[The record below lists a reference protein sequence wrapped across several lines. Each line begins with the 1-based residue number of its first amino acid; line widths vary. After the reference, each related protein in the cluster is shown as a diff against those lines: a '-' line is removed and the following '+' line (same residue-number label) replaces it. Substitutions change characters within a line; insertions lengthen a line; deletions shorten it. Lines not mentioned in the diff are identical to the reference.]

1 MGKFQKLLFYA
12 GIEPEDYA
20 EVQPEI
26 LQDNRKKLRIYLA
39 IACFFLLVVTIL
51 AGIVEPLRANG
62 LLYGVGFAICLVLLA
77 LEMAFPEQN
86 GLFLKWL
93 MYAFAALL
101 YALGIVVALH
111 SPQDLSVS
119 FVAFLLAVPLLFVM
133 PPFQHI
139 LNVLFFVTVFI
150 LLALRLENGRVLI
163 LDIVDCVVFGAVSCI
178 ISTIMMHSM
187 HQNFVTRSKLQ
198 ESATHDL
205 LTGLQNRNAY
215 EDGRMAWISRC
226 ELSLSCVYVDA
237 NGLHEM
243 NNAKGHEQ
251 GDQMLREVARCMRLL
266 FGKGHCYRIGGDEF
280 VAFVPDRQYAAVRL
294 SAEELSHAM
303 ALKGYAVAVGV
314 ATQSAGGIDLD
325 ALIKQ
330 AETRMYYAKQEY
342 YRTHTVR

>member
-101 YALGIVVALH
+101 YALG
-111 SPQDLSVS
+111 
-119 FVAFLLAVPLLFVM
+119 
-133 PPFQHI
+133 
-139 LNVLFFVTVFI
+139 
-150 LLALRLENGRVLI
+150 
-163 LDIVDCVVFGAVSCI
+163 IVDCVVFGAVSCI